1 MDVHD
6 GQIAV
11 DIEIH
16 MVGILDQRILLT
28 NNVLFTDLHGKPE
41 MEKFLLHKDWN
52 QRMFYL
58 FILICATIDFHFRD
72 VSLQL

>member
-16 MVGILDQRILLT
+16 MVGILDQRILLK
-28 NNVLFTDLHGKPE
+28 NNVLFMDRRGTMSKGKVPV
-41 MEKFLLHKDWN
+41 KQN
-52 QRMFYL
+52 
-58 FILICATIDFHFRD
+58 
-72 VSLQL
+72 